1 MQEETPVV
9 DQDFMVSELLAE
21 LKAENQRK
29 ALLLSQREKTLKILL
44 SISLFI
50 ILAIV
55 SVLIWYLN
63 QYDFFSEQNVS
74 GVYTLVDSDGNTVAQ
89 DITPEEYQQFMKEI
103 DNGQNKN

>member
-29 ALLLSQREKTLKILL
+29 AMLLSQREKTLKILL

-55 SVLIWYLN
+55 SVFIWYLN
-63 QYDFFSEQNVS
+63 QYDFFSE
-74 GVYTLVDSDGNTVAQ
+74 
-89 DITPEEYQQFMKEI
+89 
-103 DNGQNKN
+103 

>member
-1 MQEETPVV
+1 MQEETTIAG
-9 DQDFMVSELLAE
+9 QDFMVSELLAE

-50 ILAIV
+50 ILAV
-55 SVLIWYLN
+55 VGVFVWYLN

-74 GVYTLVDSDGNTVAQ
+74 GVYTLVDSDGNVVAQ

-103 DNGQNKN
+103 DNGQSKN

>member
-29 ALLLSQREKTLKILL
+29 AMLLSQREKTLKILL

-55 SVLIWYLN
+55 SVFIWYLN
-63 QYDFFSEQNVS
+63 QYDFFPSKMYQ
-74 GVYTLVDSDGNTVAQ
+74 
-89 DITPEEYQQFMKEI
+89 EYI
-103 DNGQNKN
+103 H

>member
-29 ALLLSQREKTLKILL
+29 AMLLSQREKTLKILL

-55 SVLIWYLN
+55 SVFIWYLN
-63 QYDFFSEQNVS
+63 
-74 GVYTLVDSDGNTVAQ
+74 
-89 DITPEEYQQFMKEI
+89 
-103 DNGQNKN
+103 

>member
-29 ALLLSQREKTLKILL
+29 AMLLSQREKTLKILL

-55 SVLIWYLN
+55 SVFIWYLN
-63 QYDFFSEQNVS
+63 PSKM
-74 GVYTLVDSDGNTVAQ
+74 
-89 DITPEEYQQFMKEI
+89 YQECI
-103 DNGQNKN
+103 RW

>member
-29 ALLLSQREKTLKILL
+29 AMLLSQREKTLKILL

-55 SVLIWYLN
+55 SVFIWYLN
-63 QYDFFSEQNVS
+63 QYYFFSE
-74 GVYTLVDSDGNTVAQ
+74 
-89 DITPEEYQQFMKEI
+89 
-103 DNGQNKN
+103 

>member
-55 SVLIWYLN
+55 SVFIWYLN
-63 QYDFFSEQNVS
+63 
-74 GVYTLVDSDGNTVAQ
+74 
-89 DITPEEYQQFMKEI
+89 
-103 DNGQNKN
+103 

>member
-55 SVLIWYLN
+55 SVFIWYLN
-63 QYDFFSEQNVS
+63 QYDFFSE
-74 GVYTLVDSDGNTVAQ
+74 
-89 DITPEEYQQFMKEI
+89 
-103 DNGQNKN
+103 